1 MYNAIILAGGKSS
14 RMGMD
19 TNKVLLR
26 CAGVPLINY
35 LTEELQKS
43 IANNVILVLGYEAE
57 KIQNIMPKSC
67 DFVIQKEQLGTGDA
81 VKSAVPKLTNTG
93 YTLIVN
99 GDGPYLNFKEINQ
112 LFEIAKNYD
121 LILLTQEIN
130 SPNNFGRILRDENDN
145 IIKIIEAKDANNLEK
160 KIVECNSG
168 IYVIRTN
175 ILKQYIYEIKN
186 QNIQHEFYFTDMIE
200 ILANK
205 KLRVSSCTLECDFY
219 NSVNTL
225 TELEIL
231 EKKIRTDINFFWLQN
246 GVRIF
251 DTNNTYIDKNCTICK
266 RVQIYPNANVLYNS
280 NVGEDTIIEQ
290 NVIIKNCMIG
300 KNCTI
305 GCNSVLTNLIVKDG
319 TIIPP
324 LSNLQNY

>member
-1 MYNAIILAGGKSS
+1 LYNAIILAGGKSS
-14 RMGMD
+14 RMGMN
-19 TNKVLLR
+19 TNKVLLH

-43 IANNVILVLGYEAE
+43 IADNIILVLGYEAE
-57 KIQNIMPKSC
+57 KIKNIVPKGC
-67 DFVIQKEQLGTGDA
+67 DFVIQKDQLGTGDA
-81 VKSAVPKLTNTG
+81 VKSAIPKLINSG

-99 GDGPYLNFKEINQ
+99 GDGPYLNFKAINQ

-130 SPNNFGRILRDENDN
+130 TPNNFGRILRDENEN

-160 KIVECNSG
+160 KIIECNSG
-168 IYVIRTN
+168 IYVIKTN

-186 QNIQHEFYFTDMIE
+186 QNIQYEFYFTDMIE

-205 KLRVSSCTLECDFY
+205 KLKVSSCTLDCDFY

-231 EKKIRTDINFFWLQN
+231 EKKVRVDINYFWLQN
-246 GVRIF
+246 CVRIF
-251 DTNNTYIDKNCTICK
+251 DINNTYIDKNCTIGK
-266 RVQIYPNANVLYNS
+266 RVQIYPNVNLLSNS
-280 NVGEDTIIEQ
+280 NVGENSVIEQ
-290 NVIIKNCMIG
+290 NVIIKNCIIG
-300 KNCTI
+300 KDCII
-305 GCNSVLTNLIVKDG
+305 GGNSFLSNLIVKDG
-319 TIIPP
+319 TKIPP